1 MFVGCFFL
9 IPSQSFL
16 SLDTCAGESDSS
28 TNSLQMLRYSM
39 RSSGPQIVLVRH
51 GETEWSQSGQH
62 TSFTDLPLTP
72 NGEKQAASL
81 SESLKSWKFTLV
93 HTSPR
98 QRAMRTAELAG
109 FKARAIEDSDLAEW
123 NYGAYEGMTT
133 AEIRKTDPGWTV
145 FGKTPPRG
153 ESATEVAIRCDRLI
167 AKIRATFGDSLLFAH
182 SHILRVLIARWLEL
196 PPEDGR
202 HFVIQ
207 TGTMGVLSYEHESP
221 VLLSLNAT
229 AFRQGKREGTAVRK
243 RATS

>member
-1 MFVGCFFL
+1 
-9 IPSQSFL
+9 
-16 SLDTCAGESDSS
+16 
-28 TNSLQMLRYSM
+28 MLTWAV
-39 RSSGPQIVLVRH
+39 RSSGPQVVLVRH
-51 GETEWSQSGQH
+51 GETEWSHNGRH

-81 SESLKSWKFTLV
+81 LESLKSWKFTLV

-229 AFRQGKREGTAVRK
+229 QFRQGLRLPPASQKKR
-243 RATS
+243 SL

>member
-1 MFVGCFFL
+1 
-9 IPSQSFL
+9 
-16 SLDTCAGESDSS
+16 
-28 TNSLQMLRYSM
+28 MLTWAV
-39 RSSGPQIVLVRH
+39 RSSGPQVVLVRH
-51 GETEWSQSGQH
+51 GETEWSHNGRH

-81 SESLKSWKFTLV
+81 LESLKSWKFTLV

-109 FKARAIEDSDLAEW
+109 FKERAIEDPDLTEW
-123 NYGAYEGMTT
+123 NYGAYEGLTT

-145 FGKTPPRG
+145 FGKTPPGG
-153 ESATEVAIRCDRLI
+153 ESSKEVAIRCDRLI
-167 AKIRATFGDSLLFAH
+167 TKIRATSGDSLLFAH

-221 VLLSLNAT
+221 VLLSLNA
-229 AFRQGKREGTAVRK
+229 AQFRQGKREGRSVLK
-243 RATS
+243 KVTS

>member
-1 MFVGCFFL
+1 
-9 IPSQSFL
+9 
-16 SLDTCAGESDSS
+16 
-28 TNSLQMLRYSM
+28 MLRYSM

-62 TSFTDLPLTP
+62 TSFTDLPLTLA
-72 NGEKQAASL
+72 GEKQAASL
-81 SESLKSWKFTLV
+81 SESLKSWKFSLV

-98 QRAMRTAELAG
+98 QRAVRTAELAG
-109 FKARAIEDSDLAEW
+109 FKGRAIEDSDLAEW

-145 FGKTPPRG
+145 FGKTPPGG

-167 AKIRATFGDSLLFAH
+167 SKIRATSGDSLLFAH
-182 SHILRVLIARWLEL
+182 SHVLRVLIARWLEL

-229 AFRQGKREGTAVRK
+229 AFRQGKREVTGVRK
-243 RATS
+243 KATL

>member
-1 MFVGCFFL
+1 
-9 IPSQSFL
+9 
-16 SLDTCAGESDSS
+16 
-28 TNSLQMLRYSM
+28 M
-39 RSSGPQIVLVRH
+39 RSSGRQIVLVRH

-62 TSFTDLPLTP
+62 TSFTDLPLTLT
-72 NGEKQAASL
+72 GEEQATSL
-81 SESLKSWKFTLV
+81 SEPLKSWSFQLI

-98 QRAMRTAELAG
+98 QRAIRTAELAG
-109 FKARAIEDSDLAEW
+109 FKGRAIEDSDLAEW

-145 FGKTPPRG
+145 FGKTPFGG
-153 ESATEVAIRCDRLI
+153 ESAAEVAVRCDRLI
-167 AKIRATFGDSLLFAH
+167 TKIRATSGDSLLFAH
-182 SHILRVLIARWLEL
+182 SHVLRVLIARWLEL
-196 PPEDGR
+196 PPEDGK

-243 RATS
+243 KAKS

>member
-1 MFVGCFFL
+1 
-9 IPSQSFL
+9 
-16 SLDTCAGESDSS
+16 
-28 TNSLQMLRYSM
+28 M
-39 RSSGPQIVLVRH
+39 RSSGPQVVLVRH
-51 GETEWSQSGQH
+51 GETEWSESGKH

-81 SESLKSWKFTLV
+81 SEPLKSWKFTLI

-98 QRAMRTAELAG
+98 QRAVRTAELAG
-109 FKARAIEDSDLAEW
+109 FKARAIDDSDLAEW

-133 AEIRKTDPGWTV
+133 AEIRKSDPGWTV
-145 FGKTPPRG
+145 FGKTPPGG

-167 AKIRATFGDSLLFAH
+167 AKIRATSGDSLLFAH

-196 PPEDGR
+196 PPVDGR

-221 VLLSLNAT
+221 VLLSLNA
-229 AFRQGKREGTAVRK
+229 AQFRQGRRLPLASQKTGSLEKTPKEVLEGSARV
-243 RATS
+243 ASGPAL

>member
-1 MFVGCFFL
+1 
-9 IPSQSFL
+9 
-16 SLDTCAGESDSS
+16 
-28 TNSLQMLRYSM
+28 M

-62 TSFTDLPLTP
+62 TSFTDLPLTL
-72 NGEKQAASL
+72 NGEKQAKSL
-81 SESLKSWKFTLV
+81 CESLKSWEFTLV
-93 HTSPR
+93 ETSPR
-98 QRAMRTAELAG
+98 KRAVRTAELAG
-109 FKARAIEDSDLAEW
+109 FKGRAIEDSDLAEW

-133 AEIRKTDPGWTV
+133 AEIRITDPGWTV
-145 FGKTPPRG
+145 FGKTPPGG

-167 AKIRATFGDSLLFAH
+167 AKIRATSGDSLLFAH
-182 SHILRVLIARWLEL
+182 SHVLRVLIARWLQL

>member
-1 MFVGCFFL
+1 
-9 IPSQSFL
+9 
-16 SLDTCAGESDSS
+16 
-28 TNSLQMLRYSM
+28 M
-39 RSSGPQIVLVRH
+39 RSSGPQVVLVRH
-51 GETEWSQSGQH
+51 GETEWSESGQH

-72 NGEKQAASL
+72 AGEKQAKSL
-81 SESLKSWKFTLV
+81 CESLKSWEFTLV
-93 HTSPR
+93 QTSPR
-98 QRAMRTAELAG
+98 QRAVRTAELAG
-109 FKARAIEDSDLAEW
+109 FKGRAIKDPDLAEW

-145 FGKTPPRG
+145 FGKTPPSG

-167 AKIRATFGDSLLFAH
+167 AKIRATSGDSLLFAH
-182 SHILRVLIARWLEL
+182 SHVLRVLIARWLEL

-229 AFRQGKREGTAVRK
+229 DFRQGKREGTAVRQK
-243 RATS
+243 ATS

>member
-1 MFVGCFFL
+1 
-9 IPSQSFL
+9 
-16 SLDTCAGESDSS
+16 
-28 TNSLQMLRYSM
+28 M

-62 TSFTDLPLTP
+62 TSFTDLPLTL
-72 NGEKQAASL
+72 NGEKQAKSL
-81 SESLKSWKFTLV
+81 CESLKSWEFTLV
-93 HTSPR
+93 ETSPR
-98 QRAMRTAELAG
+98 KRAVRTAELAG
-109 FKARAIEDSDLAEW
+109 FKGRAIEDSDLAEW

-145 FGKTPPRG
+145 FGKTPPGG
-153 ESATEVAIRCDRLI
+153 ESAAEVAIRCDRLI
-167 AKIRATFGDSLLFAH
+167 AKIRATSGDSLLFAH

>member
-1 MFVGCFFL
+1 
-9 IPSQSFL
+9 
-16 SLDTCAGESDSS
+16 
-28 TNSLQMLRYSM
+28 M

-62 TSFTDLPLTP
+62 TSFTDLPLTL
-72 NGEKQAASL
+72 NGEKQAKSL
-81 SESLKSWKFTLV
+81 CESLKSWEFTLV
-93 HTSPR
+93 ETSPR
-98 QRAMRTAELAG
+98 KRAVRTAELAG
-109 FKARAIEDSDLAEW
+109 FKGRAIEDSDLAEW

-133 AEIRKTDPGWTV
+133 AEIRITDPGWTV
-145 FGKTPPRG
+145 FGKTPPGG

-167 AKIRATFGDSLLFAH
+167 AKIRATSGDSLLFAH
-182 SHILRVLIARWLEL
+182 SHVLRVLIARWLEL

-243 RATS
+243 KMTS

>member
-1 MFVGCFFL
+1 
-9 IPSQSFL
+9 
-16 SLDTCAGESDSS
+16 
-28 TNSLQMLRYSM
+28 M

-145 FGKTPPRG
+145 FGKTPPGG
-153 ESATEVAIRCDRLI
+153 ESATEVSIRCDRLI
-167 AKIRATFGDSLLFAH
+167 AKIRATSGDSLLFAH

>member
-1 MFVGCFFL
+1 
-9 IPSQSFL
+9 
-16 SLDTCAGESDSS
+16 
-28 TNSLQMLRYSM
+28 MLRYSM

-62 TSFTDLPLTP
+62 TSFTDLPLTL

-98 QRAMRTAELAG
+98 QRAVRTAELAG
-109 FKARAIEDSDLAEW
+109 FKGCAIEDPDLAEW
-123 NYGAYEGMTT
+123 NYGDYEGMTT

-145 FGKTPPRG
+145 FGKTPPGG
-153 ESATEVAIRCDRLI
+153 ESATEVSIRCDRLI
-167 AKIRATFGDSLLFAH
+167 AKIRATSGDSLLFAH

-196 PPEDGR
+196 PPVDGR

-229 AFRQGKREGTAVRK
+229 QFRQGLRLPPASQKKR
-243 RATS
+243 SL

>member
-1 MFVGCFFL
+1 
-9 IPSQSFL
+9 
-16 SLDTCAGESDSS
+16 
-28 TNSLQMLRYSM
+28 M

-62 TSFTDLPLTP
+62 TSFTDLPLTL
-72 NGEKQAASL
+72 NGEKQAKSL
-81 SESLKSWKFTLV
+81 CESLKSWEFTLV
-93 HTSPR
+93 ETSPR
-98 QRAMRTAELAG
+98 KRALRTAELAG
-109 FKARAIEDSDLAEW
+109 FKGRAIEDSDLAEW

-145 FGKTPPRG
+145 FGKTPPGG

-167 AKIRATFGDSLLFAH
+167 AKIRATSGDSLLFAH
-182 SHILRVLIARWLEL
+182 SHVLRVLIARWLEL

-221 VLLSLNAT
+221 VLLSLNA
-229 AFRQGKREGTAVRK
+229 AQFRQGLRLLPASHKNR
-243 RATS
+243 SL

>member
-1 MFVGCFFL
+1 
-9 IPSQSFL
+9 
-16 SLDTCAGESDSS
+16 
-28 TNSLQMLRYSM
+28 M
-39 RSSGPQIVLVRH
+39 RSSGPQVVLVRH

-62 TSFTDLPLTP
+62 TSFTDLPLTL
-72 NGEKQAASL
+72 NGEKQAKSL
-81 SESLKSWKFTLV
+81 CESLKSWEFTLV
-93 HTSPR
+93 ETSPR
-98 QRAMRTAELAG
+98 KRAVRTAELAG
-109 FKARAIEDSDLAEW
+109 FKGRAIEDSDLAEW

-145 FGKTPPRG
+145 FGKTPPGG

-167 AKIRATFGDSLLFAH
+167 AKLRAASGDSLLFAH
-182 SHILRVLIARWLEL
+182 SHVLRVLIARWLEL

-229 AFRQGKREGTAVRK
+229 AFRQGKREGAAARK
-243 RATS
+243 KATS

>member
-1 MFVGCFFL
+1 
-9 IPSQSFL
+9 
-16 SLDTCAGESDSS
+16 
-28 TNSLQMLRYSM
+28 M
-39 RSSGPQIVLVRH
+39 RSSGPQVVLVRH
-51 GETEWSQSGQH
+51 GETEWSHNGRH

-81 SESLKSWKFTLV
+81 LESLKSWKFTLV

-145 FGKTPPRG
+145 FGKTPPGG

-229 AFRQGKREGTAVRK
+229 QVRQGLRLPPASQKKR
-243 RATS
+243 SL

>member
-1 MFVGCFFL
+1 
-9 IPSQSFL
+9 
-16 SLDTCAGESDSS
+16 
-28 TNSLQMLRYSM
+28 M

-62 TSFTDLPLTP
+62 TSFTDLPLTL
-72 NGEKQAASL
+72 NGEKQAKSL
-81 SESLKSWKFTLV
+81 CESLKSWEFTLV
-93 HTSPR
+93 ETSPR
-98 QRAMRTAELAG
+98 KRAVRTAELAG
-109 FKARAIEDSDLAEW
+109 FKGRAIEDSDLAEW

-133 AEIRKTDPGWTV
+133 AEIRITDPGWTV
-145 FGKTPPRG
+145 FGKTPPGG

-167 AKIRATFGDSLLFAH
+167 AKIRATSGDSLLFAH

-229 AFRQGKREGTAVRK
+229 QFRQGLRLPPASQKKR
-243 RATS
+243 SL

>member
-1 MFVGCFFL
+1 
-9 IPSQSFL
+9 
-16 SLDTCAGESDSS
+16 
-28 TNSLQMLRYSM
+28 MLTWAV
-39 RSSGPQIVLVRH
+39 RSSGPQVVLVRH
-51 GETEWSQSGQH
+51 GETEWSHNGRH

-81 SESLKSWKFTLV
+81 LESLKSWKFTLV

-145 FGKTPPRG
+145 FGKTPPGG

-229 AFRQGKREGTAVRK
+229 QFRQGLRLPPASQKKR
-243 RATS
+243 SL

>member
-1 MFVGCFFL
+1 
-9 IPSQSFL
+9 
-16 SLDTCAGESDSS
+16 
-28 TNSLQMLRYSM
+28 M
-39 RSSGPQIVLVRH
+39 RSSGPQVVLVRH
-51 GETEWSQSGQH
+51 GETEWSHNGRH

-81 SESLKSWKFTLV
+81 FESLKSWNFTLV

-145 FGKTPPRG
+145 FGKTPPGG

-229 AFRQGKREGTAVRK
+229 QFRQGLRLPPASQKKR
-243 RATS
+243 SL

>member
-1 MFVGCFFL
+1 
-9 IPSQSFL
+9 
-16 SLDTCAGESDSS
+16 
-28 TNSLQMLRYSM
+28 M
-39 RSSGPQIVLVRH
+39 RSSGPQVVLVRH
-51 GETEWSQSGQH
+51 GETEWSHNGRH

-72 NGEKQAASL
+72 AGEKQATSL
-81 SESLKSWKFTLV
+81 SEPLKNWNFQLI

-145 FGKTPPRG
+145 FGKTPPGG
-153 ESATEVAIRCDRLI
+153 ESATEVSIRCDRLI
-167 AKIRATFGDSLLFAH
+167 AKIRATSGDSLLFAH

-229 AFRQGKREGTAVRK
+229 QFRQGLRLPPASQKKR
-243 RATS
+243 SL

>member
-1 MFVGCFFL
+1 
-9 IPSQSFL
+9 
-16 SLDTCAGESDSS
+16 
-28 TNSLQMLRYSM
+28 M

-62 TSFTDLPLTP
+62 TSFTDLPLTL
-72 NGEKQAASL
+72 NGEKQAKSL
-81 SESLKSWKFTLV
+81 CESLKSWEFTLV
-93 HTSPR
+93 ETSPR
-98 QRAMRTAELAG
+98 KRAVRTAELAG
-109 FKARAIEDSDLAEW
+109 FKGRAIEDSDLAEW

-133 AEIRKTDPGWTV
+133 AEIRITDPGWTV
-145 FGKTPPRG
+145 FGKTPPGG

-167 AKIRATFGDSLLFAH
+167 AKIRATSGDSLLFAH
-182 SHILRVLIARWLEL
+182 SHVLRVLIARWLEL

-229 AFRQGKREGTAVRK
+229 QFRQGLRLPPASQKKR
-243 RATS
+243 SL

>member
-1 MFVGCFFL
+1 
-9 IPSQSFL
+9 
-16 SLDTCAGESDSS
+16 
-28 TNSLQMLRYSM
+28 
-39 RSSGPQIVLVRH
+39 
-51 GETEWSQSGQH
+51 
-62 TSFTDLPLTP
+62 
-72 NGEKQAASL
+72 
-81 SESLKSWKFTLV
+81 
-93 HTSPR
+93 
-98 QRAMRTAELAG
+98 MRTAELAG

-145 FGKTPPRG
+145 FGKTPPGG

-167 AKIRATFGDSLLFAH
+167 AKMRAASGDSLLFAH
-182 SHILRVLIARWLEL
+182 SHVLRVLIARWLEL

-229 AFRQGKREGTAVRK
+229 QFRQGLRLPPASQKKR
-243 RATS
+243 SL

>member
-1 MFVGCFFL
+1 
-9 IPSQSFL
+9 
-16 SLDTCAGESDSS
+16 
-28 TNSLQMLRYSM
+28 M
-39 RSSGPQIVLVRH
+39 RSSGPQVVLVRH
-51 GETEWSQSGQH
+51 GETEWSESGQH

-72 NGEKQAASL
+72 AGEKQAKSL
-81 SESLKSWKFTLV
+81 CESLKSWEFTLV
-93 HTSPR
+93 QTSPR
-98 QRAMRTAELAG
+98 QRAVRTAELAG
-109 FKARAIEDSDLAEW
+109 FKGRAIKDPDLAEW

-145 FGKTPPRG
+145 FGKTPPSG

-167 AKIRATFGDSLLFAH
+167 AKIRATSGDSLLFAH
-182 SHILRVLIARWLEL
+182 SHVLRVLIARWLEL

-229 AFRQGKREGTAVRK
+229 QFRQGLRLPPASQKKR
-243 RATS
+243 SL

>member
-1 MFVGCFFL
+1 
-9 IPSQSFL
+9 
-16 SLDTCAGESDSS
+16 
-28 TNSLQMLRYSM
+28 M

-72 NGEKQAASL
+72 TGEEQATSL
-81 SESLKSWKFTLV
+81 SEPLKSWSFQLI

-98 QRAMRTAELAG
+98 QRAIRTAELAG
-109 FKARAIEDSDLAEW
+109 FKGRAIEDSDLAEW

-133 AEIRKTDPGWTV
+133 AEIRKKDPGWTV
-145 FGKTPPRG
+145 FGKTPFGG
-153 ESATEVAIRCDRLI
+153 ESAAEVAVRCDRLI
-167 AKIRATFGDSLLFAH
+167 TKIRATSGDSLLFAH
-182 SHILRVLIARWLEL
+182 SHVLRVLIARWLEL
-196 PPEDGR
+196 PPEDGK

-229 AFRQGKREGTAVRK
+229 AFRQGKREDTAVRK
-243 RATS
+243 KATS